1 MSRESRNLGAIAG
14 HLYDIG
20 LKLSTT
26 NDILESKLGGIEN
39 ELCLARRDL
48 DILVGLSTPEIELL
62 NREKELIKK
71 KIDSYSWCFP
81 DECVE
86 TRTKLDKK
94 YQELEQSIQKAKNQ
108 LHKKIRGD
116 LKNDT

>member
-1 MSRESRNLGAIAG
+1 MSRESRDLGAIAG

-26 NDILESKLGGIEN
+26 NDILKSKLGGVEN

-48 DILVGLSTPEIELL
+48 DILVGVSTPEIELL
-62 NREKELIKK
+62 NRKKELVKK
-71 KIDSYSWCFP
+71 EIDAYSGCFP

-86 TRTKLDKK
+86 TRDKLDKELC
-94 YQELEQSIQKAKNQ
+94 ELEQSIQEAKDQ
-108 LHKKIRGD
+108 LY
-116 LKNDT
+116 KNIEEIKGE